1 MSENPSNYGT
11 LPTSTPPPITTHSA
25 RKPPR
30 PPLPRPSPPPPQPP
44 QPSTFLSG
52 TTRSEMAKR
61 RPWRVFFDYTLISL
75 PYNYSEATS
84 RVRRNLN
91 YFRVNYAM
99 VILVILF
106 LSLVYHPISMI
117 VFMAISVVWL
127 YYFREEPVLIFGTQL
142 DDRLVLVGFGLVTV
156 VALAI
161 TKVGLSVLVALFIG
175 FSVLGLHGALRGTE
189 DLFLDENEAAEGGL
203 LSVVS
208 EEKIRPG
215 YR

>member
-1 MSENPSNYGT
+1 MSENSSNYGT
-11 LPTSTPPPITTHSA
+11 LPTSTPPPTIHSA

-30 PPLPRPSPPPPQPP
+30 PPLPPLRPPPPPL
-44 QPSTFLSG
+44 PSTSLS
-52 TTRSEMAKR
+52 TTRSETATR

-75 PYNYSEATS
+75 PYNYSESMS
-84 RVRRNLN
+84 RVRRNLT

-99 VILVILF
+99 VILLILF

-117 VFMAISVVWL
+117 VFLAISIAWL
-127 YYFREEPVLIFGTQL
+127 YYFREEPIIILGTQF
-142 DDRLVLVGFGLVTV
+142 DDRLVLVGLGLVTV

-161 TKVGLSVLVALFIG
+161 THVGLNVLVALIIG
-175 FSVLGLHGALRGTE
+175 FFVLGLHGLFRGTE
-189 DLFLDENEAAEGGL
+189 DLFLDESEAAEGGL

-208 EEKIRPG
+208 EEQIRPS

>member
-1 MSENPSNYGT
+1 MSENSSNYGT
-11 LPTSTPPPITTHSA
+11 LPSSTSPTTTHPS

-30 PPLPRPSPPPPQPP
+30 PPPPGPSPPQP
-44 QPSTFLSG
+44 
-52 TTRSEMAKR
+52 TTRSGNSTR

-75 PYNYSEATS
+75 PYNYSEAMS

-117 VFMAISVVWL
+117 VFLAISVAWF
-127 YYFREEPVLIFGTQL
+127 YYFREEPIVIFGTQL
-142 DDRLVLVGFGLVTV
+142 DDRLVLVGLGLVTV
-156 VALAI
+156 VSLAI
-161 TKVGLSVLVALFIG
+161 TNVGLNVLVALIIG
-175 FSVLGLHGALRGTE
+175 FFILGLHGALRGTE

-208 EEKIRPG
+208 EEQIRPS

>member
-1 MSENPSNYGT
+1 MAIAANLSNYGT
-11 LPTSTPPPITTHSA
+11 LPTSTPPASPQTTPHSA

-30 PPLPRPSPPPPQPP
+30 PPLPRPPQPQPP
-44 QPSTFLSG
+44 RPSTV
-52 TTRSEMAKR
+52 TRSDPATR
-61 RPWRVFFDYTLISL
+61 RSWRVFFDYTIISL
-75 PYNYSEATS
+75 PYNYSEAIT

-117 VFMAISVVWL
+117 VFLAISVAWL
-127 YYFREEPVLIFGTQL
+127 YYFREEAIVISGTQL
-142 DDRLVLVGFGLVTV
+142 DDRLVLVGLGLITV
-156 VALAI
+156 VALAL
-161 TKVGLSVLVALFIG
+161 THVGLNVLVALIIG
-175 FSVLGLHGALRGTE
+175 FFVLGIHGALRGTE

-208 EEKIRPG
+208 EEQIRPS

>member
-1 MSENPSNYGT
+1 MSENSSNNGT
-11 LPTSTPPPITTHSA
+11 LPTSTQPAPPPTTTHSA

-30 PPLPRPSPPPPQPP
+30 PPLPRPPQPQPPPP
-44 QPSTFLSG
+44 PST
-52 TTRSEMAKR
+52 RSDTKATR
-61 RPWRVFFDYTLISL
+61 RPWRVFFDYTPISL
-75 PYNYSEATS
+75 PYNYSEAMS

-91 YFRVNYAM
+91 YFRINYAM
-99 VILVILF
+99 IILVILF

-117 VFMAISVVWL
+117 VFLAISLAWL
-127 YYFREEPVLIFGTQL
+127 YYFREETIVILGTHL
-142 DDRLVLVGFGLVTV
+142 DDRLVLVGLGLVTV

-161 TKVGLSVLVALFIG
+161 TNVGLNVLVALIIG
-175 FSVLGLHGALRGTE
+175 SFVLGLHGALRGTE

-208 EEKIRPG
+208 EEQIRPS